1 MNKFKL
7 NEKVVFLEITEW
19 ASMVGFASYLT
30 YFWLWWALL
39 SSWQFLETLL
49 SVENKKKDSSEW
61 EKKKKRNI
69 SLLYAKKNC
78 DPHTVTYLSF

>member
-19 ASMVGFASYLT
+19 ASMDGFASYLT

-49 SVENKKKDSSEW
+49 SVENKKRFLRM
-61 EKKKKRNI
+61 KKKKEKRNI